1 MIRKDDKERERKK
14 KGFTKLWKAW
24 RSNGFYTF
32 EETNKWEKK
41 LKKKKKTHTQGKMAQ

>member
-1 MIRKDDKERERKK
+1 MIRKDDKERERK

-32 EETNKWEKK
+32 EETNKWEKVE
-41 LKKKKKTHTQGKMAQ
+41 KKKKTHTQGKMAQ